1 MTVFAGQ
8 MRRSKTWA
16 EQTAYSQLKDVFTTN
31 GTGFTNQVVFGFYIL
46 DFVVPSKMLVIE
58 LDGASHTGRDEY
70 DAKRDAFCRACGLTV
85 VRLLNDNA
93 HAVAEAVAGKEYE
106 TNWLEK
112 WARAKRIAAK
122 AKATNKDVDV
132 LAAQIPLRIKEESY
146 MHLVQSPRVV
156 KKHKMKWHKVKPIP
170 TYTPIDLSTL
180 SPVLARRR
188 AERLDAS
195 LANKALPKPSPTKPK
210 KRTGFSFSQSL
221 ANLSK

>member
-1 MTVFAGQ
+1 MNVFAGQ

-16 EQTAYSQLKDVFTTN
+16 EQTAYSQLKDLFTTN

-58 LDGASHTGRDEY
+58 LDGASHTDRDEY

-93 HAVAEAVAGKEYE
+93 HAVADAVAGKEYE

-122 AKATNKDVDV
+122 AKASNKDVEV
-132 LAAQIPLRIKEESY
+132 LAAQMPLRIKEESY
-146 MHLVQSPRVV
+146 MHLVQAPREI
-156 KKHKMKWHKVKPIP
+156 KKRKMKWSKVKPIQ
-170 TYTPIDLSTL
+170 TYTPVDLSTL

-188 AERLDAS
+188 AERLNAPIVDKPVLKPAPP
-195 LANKALPKPSPTKPK
+195 KAK
-210 KRTGFSFSQSL
+210 KRKGLSFSQSL
-221 ANLSK
+221 ASLTK